1 MFLKKYLFIVCF
13 ACFTCSVFG
22 QWTFTMSLQ
31 VSGNCSGPEAE
42 YAKNIFNSHASSI
55 WSGGGFPTKAQ
66 CEQVRSQLL
75 ALRSRADECE
85 MYFSCSECTGSDMVM
100 GGAGSNLATRTNDAI
115 PQLNQMGLEYG
126 QAYHS
131 PSAVEDVS
139 AWLNE
144 YQLKLESGNG
154 EVQNFTINTG
164 DAEYEKVYA
173 MEVESIGTT
182 VREESSDFV
191 WGTIDPNYLKQF
203 DPDKA
208 TSTTGQGRGVKVVDY
223 EYLAESDATYS
234 LKDSNVPKPVSDWDP
249 NVIEHPAIDAVTE
262 VALMTSDVLLG
273 DAKPVKYFV
282 DLNVNLYSELAKAAD
297 EGLHHEKIVTTG
309 EIWENT
315 LNNTAKIVVDDAKSY
330 VEGLIQ
336 PFVNPEQYVKDQ
348 ITDKVTKKVTS
359 TITEKGVVK
368 ALTISGIPITQDCK
382 DNAGKTIY
390 GTKTTGINIVNN
402 AIKTLNYIDK
412 VKEIHKNYKTQTE
425 YMGN

>member
-22 QWTFTMSLQ
+22 QWTFTMSMQ
-31 VSGNCSGPEAE
+31 TSGNCEGSE
-42 YAKNIFNSHASSI
+42 YAKNAFNSQASSI
-55 WSGGGFPTKAQ
+55 WSGGGLPTKAQ
-66 CEQVRSQLL
+66 CEQVRSQIL
-75 ALRSRADECE
+75 AIRSNTGDCVI
-85 MYFSCSECTGSDMVM
+85 YFTCSECTGSDMNM
-100 GGAGSNLATRTNDAI
+100 GGSSSNLATRADDAAA
-115 PQLNQMGLEYG
+115 QLNQMGLEYG

-144 YQLKLESGNG
+144 YQLKLENGNG
-154 EVQNFTINTG
+154 EMQSFTINTG
-164 DAEYEKVYA
+164 DVDYEKAYTQ
-173 MEVESIGTT
+173 EVESIGAT
-182 VREESSDFV
+182 VREEPSDYV
-191 WGTIDPNYLKQF
+191 WGVIDPNYLKQF

-262 VALMTSDVLLG
+262 VALLTSETLLDG
-273 DAKPVKYFV
+273 GTKYFA
-282 DLNVNLYSELAKAAD
+282 DLNINLYSELAKAAD
-297 EGLHHEKIVTTG
+297 EGLHHQKIVTTG

-315 LNNTAKIVVDDAKSY
+315 LSNTAKIMIDDAKEK
-330 VEGLIQ
+330 VEGFIQ
-336 PFVNPEQYVKDQ
+336 PFVNPEQYAKDQ
-348 ITDKVTKKVTS
+348 ITGMVSEKVTS

-368 ALTISGIPITQDCK
+368 ALTISGMPVTQDYK

-412 VKEIHKNYKTQTE
+412 VKEIHQNYKTRTE
-425 YMGN
+425 YMGK

>member
-31 VSGNCSGPEAE
+31 VSGNCSGPDAE
-42 YAKNIFNSHASSI
+42 YAKNIFNSQASSI
-55 WSGGGFPTKAQ
+55 WSGGGLPTKAQ
-66 CEQVRSQLL
+66 CEQVRSQFL

-85 MYFSCSECTGSDMVM
+85 MYFSCSECTGSDMNM
-100 GGAGSNLATRTNDAI
+100 GGSSSNLATRTDDAAA
-115 PQLNQMGLEYG
+115 QLNQMGLEYG

-131 PSAVEDVS
+131 PSTVEDVS
-139 AWLNE
+139 AWFNE
-144 YQLKLESGNG
+144 YQLKLENGNG
-154 EVQNFTINTG
+154 EMQSFTINTG
-164 DAEYEKVYA
+164 DVDYEKAYA
-173 MEVESIGTT
+173 QEVESIGAT
-182 VREESSDFV
+182 VREEPSDYV
-191 WGTIDPNYLKQF
+191 WGVIDPNYLKQF

-262 VALMTSDVLLG
+262 VALLTSETLLDG
-273 DAKPVKYFV
+273 GTKYFA
-282 DLNVNLYSELAKAAD
+282 DLNINLYSELAKAAD
-297 EGLHHEKIVTTG
+297 EGLHHQKIVTTG

-315 LNNTAKIVVDDAKSY
+315 LSNTAKIMIDDAKEK
-330 VEGLIQ
+330 VEGFIQ
-336 PFVNPEQYVKDQ
+336 PFVNPEQYAKDQ
-348 ITDKVTKKVTS
+348 ITGMVSEKVTS

-368 ALTISGIPITQDCK
+368 ALTISGIPITQDYK

-412 VKEIHKNYKTQTE
+412 VKEIHQNYKTRTE
-425 YMGN
+425 YMGK

>member
-22 QWTFTMSLQ
+22 QWTFSMSLQ
-31 VSGNCSGPEAE
+31 TSGNCEHSE
-42 YAKNIFNSHASSI
+42 YAKNIFNSQASSI
-55 WSGGGFPTKAQ
+55 WSGGGLPTKAQ
-66 CEQVRSQLL
+66 CEQVRSQIL
-75 ALRSRADECE
+75 AIRSNTGDCA
-85 MYFSCSECTGSDMVM
+85 MYFTCSECTGSDMNM
-100 GGAGSNLATRTNDAI
+100 GGSSSNLATRTDDAAA
-115 PQLNQMGLEYG
+115 QLNQMGLGYG

-144 YQLKLESGNG
+144 YQLKLENGNG
-154 EVQNFTINTG
+154 EMQSFTINTG
-164 DAEYEKVYA
+164 DVDYEKAYA
-173 MEVESIGTT
+173 QEVESIGAT
-182 VREESSDFV
+182 VREEPSDYV
-191 WGTIDPNYLKQF
+191 WGVIDPNYLKQF

-234 LKDSNVPKPVSDWDP
+234 LKDSNVPKPVSEWDP

-262 VALMTSDVLLG
+262 VALLTSETLLDG
-273 DAKPVKYFV
+273 GTKYFA
-282 DLNVNLYSELAKAAD
+282 DLNINLYSELAKAAD
-297 EGLHHEKIVTTG
+297 EGLHHQKIVTTG

-315 LNNTAKIVVDDAKSY
+315 LSNTAKIMIDDAKEK
-330 VEGLIQ
+330 VEGFIQ
-336 PFVNPEQYVKDQ
+336 PFVNPEQYAKDQ
-348 ITDKVTKKVTS
+348 ITGMVSEKVTS

-368 ALTISGIPITQDCK
+368 ALTISGIPITQDYK

-412 VKEIHKNYKTQTE
+412 VKEIHQNYKTRTE
-425 YMGN
+425 YMGK

>member
-13 ACFTCSVFG
+13 VCFACSVFG

-31 VSGNCSGPEAE
+31 TSGNCEGSE
-42 YAKNIFNSHASSI
+42 YAKNIFNSQASSI
-55 WSGGGFPTKAQ
+55 WSGGGLPTKAQ
-66 CEQVRSQLL
+66 CEQIRSQIS
-75 ALRSRADECE
+75 AIRSSYGDCV
-85 MYFSCSECTGSDMVM
+85 MYFSCSECTGSDMNM
-100 GGAGSNLATRTNDAI
+100 GGSGSNLATRTNDAAA
-115 PQLNQMGLEYG
+115 QLNQMGLEHG

-131 PSAVEDVS
+131 PSTVEDVS

-144 YQLKLESGNG
+144 YQLKLENGNG
-154 EVQNFTINTG
+154 ETKNFTINTG
-164 DAEYEKVYA
+164 DADYEKVYA
-173 MEVESIGTT
+173 QEIESIGAT
-182 VREESSDFV
+182 VREEPSDYV
-191 WGTIDPNYLKQF
+191 WGVIDPNYLKQF

-262 VALMTSDVLLG
+262 VALLTSETLLDG
-273 DAKPVKYFV
+273 GTKYFA
-282 DLNVNLYSELAKAAD
+282 DLNINLYSELAKAAD
-297 EGLHHEKIVTTG
+297 EGLHHQKIVTTG

-315 LNNTAKIVVDDAKSY
+315 LSNTAKIMIDDAKEK
-330 VEGLIQ
+330 VEGFIQ
-336 PFVNPEQYVKDQ
+336 PFVNPEQYAKDQ
-348 ITDKVTKKVTS
+348 ITGMVSEKVTS

-368 ALTISGIPITQDCK
+368 ALTISGIPITQDYK

-412 VKEIHKNYKTQTE
+412 VKEIHQNYKTRTE
-425 YMGN
+425 YMGK

>member
-31 VSGNCSGPEAE
+31 TSGNCEGSE
-42 YAKNIFNSHASSI
+42 YAKNIFNSQASSI
-55 WSGGGFPTKAQ
+55 WSGGGLPTKAQ
-66 CEQVRSQLL
+66 CEQVRSQIL
-75 ALRSRADECE
+75 AIRSNTGDCT
-85 MYFSCSECTGSDMVM
+85 MYFTCSECTGSDMNM
-100 GGAGSNLATRTNDAI
+100 GGSSSNLATRTEDAAA
-115 PQLNQMGLEYG
+115 QLNQMGLEYG

-144 YQLKLESGNG
+144 YQLKLENGNG
-154 EVQNFTINTG
+154 EMQSFTINTG
-164 DAEYEKVYA
+164 DVDYEKAYA
-173 MEVESIGTT
+173 QEVESIGAT
-182 VREESSDFV
+182 VREEPSDYV

-203 DPDKA
+203 NPEVPTK
-208 TSTTGQGRGVKVVDY
+208 TTGQGRGVKLVDT
-223 EYLAESDATYS
+223 EYMFPEGSSYS
-234 LKDSNVPKPVSDWDP
+234 LKDSEVPKPVSDWDP

-262 VALMTSDVLLG
+262 VALLTSETLLDG
-273 DAKPVKYFV
+273 GTKYFA
-282 DLNVNLYSELAKAAD
+282 DLNINLYSELAKAAD
-297 EGLHHEKIVTTG
+297 EGLHHQKVVTTG

-315 LNNTAKIVVDDAKSY
+315 LSNTAKIMIDDAKEK
-330 VEGLIQ
+330 VEGFIQ
-336 PFVNPEQYVKDQ
+336 PFVNPEQYAKDQ
-348 ITDKVTKKVTS
+348 ITGMVSEKVTS

-368 ALTISGIPITQDCK
+368 ALTISGIPITQDYK

-412 VKEIHKNYKTQTE
+412 VKEIHQNYKTRTE
-425 YMGN
+425 YMGK

>member
-1 MFLKKYLFIVCF
+1 MFLKRFLFVVYFVCF
-13 ACFTCSVFG
+13 ACSVFG
-22 QWTFTMSLQ
+22 QWTFSMSLQ
-31 VSGNCSGPEAE
+31 TSGNCEGSE
-42 YAKNIFNSHASSI
+42 YAKNIFNSQASSI
-55 WSGGGFPTKAQ
+55 WSGGGLPTKAQ
-66 CEQVRSQLL
+66 CEQVRSQIL
-75 ALRSRADECE
+75 AIRSNTGDCA
-85 MYFSCSECTGSDMVM
+85 MYFTCSECTGSDINM
-100 GGAGSNLATRTNDAI
+100 GGSGSNLTTRTDDAAA
-115 PQLNQMGLEYG
+115 QLNQMGLEYG

-144 YQLKLESGNG
+144 YQLKLENGNG
-154 EVQNFTINTG
+154 ETKNFTINTG
-164 DAEYEKVYA
+164 DADYEKVYA
-173 MEVESIGTT
+173 QEVESIGAT
-182 VREESSDFV
+182 VREEPSDYV
-191 WGTIDPNYLKQF
+191 WGVIDPNYLKQF

-262 VALMTSDVLLG
+262 VALLTSETLLDG
-273 DAKPVKYFV
+273 GTKYFA
-282 DLNVNLYSELAKAAD
+282 DLNINLYSELAKAAD
-297 EGLHHEKIVTTG
+297 EGLHHQKIVTTG

-315 LNNTAKIVVDDAKSY
+315 LSNTAKIMIDDAKEK
-330 VEGLIQ
+330 VEGFIQ
-336 PFVNPEQYVKDQ
+336 PFVNPEQYAKDQ
-348 ITDKVTKKVTS
+348 ITGMVSEKVTS

-368 ALTISGIPITQDCK
+368 ALTISGIPITQDYK

-412 VKEIHKNYKTQTE
+412 VKEIHQNYKTRTE
-425 YMGN
+425 YMGK

>member
-13 ACFTCSVFG
+13 ACFACSVFG

-31 VSGNCSGPEAE
+31 TSGNCEGSE
-42 YAKNIFNSHASSI
+42 YAKNIFNSQASSI
-55 WSGGGFPTKAQ
+55 WSGGGLPTKAQ
-66 CEQVRSQLL
+66 CEQVRSQILSI
-75 ALRSRADECE
+75 RSNSGECT
-85 MYFSCSECTGSDMVM
+85 MYFTCSECTGSDINM
-100 GGAGSNLATRTNDAI
+100 GGSSSNLATRTDDAAA
-115 PQLNQMGLEYG
+115 QLNQMGLEYG

-282 DLNVNLYSELAKAAD
+282 DLNVNLYSELAKAAE

-315 LNNTAKIVVDDAKSY
+315 LNNTAKIVVDDAKNY

-348 ITDKVTKKVTS
+348 ITDKVTTKVTS

-368 ALTISGIPITQDCK
+368 ALTISGIPITQDYK

-412 VKEIHKNYKTQTE
+412 VKEIHQNYKTRTE
-425 YMGN
+425 YMGK

>member
-22 QWTFTMSLQ
+22 QWTFSMSLQ
-31 VSGNCSGPEAE
+31 TSGNCEHSE
-42 YAKNIFNSHASSI
+42 YAKNIFNSQASSI
-55 WSGGGFPTKAQ
+55 WSGGGLPTKAQ
-66 CEQVRSQLL
+66 CEQVRSQIL
-75 ALRSRADECE
+75 AIRSNTGDCA
-85 MYFSCSECTGSDMVM
+85 MYFTCSECTGSDMNM
-100 GGAGSNLATRTNDAI
+100 GGSSSNLATRTDDAAA
-115 PQLNQMGLEYG
+115 QLNQMGLEYG

-144 YQLKLESGNG
+144 YQLKLENGNG
-154 EVQNFTINTG
+154 EMQSFTINTG
-164 DAEYEKVYA
+164 DVDYEKAYA
-173 MEVESIGTT
+173 QEVESIGAT
-182 VREESSDFV
+182 VREEPSDYV
-191 WGTIDPNYLKQF
+191 WGVIDPNYLKQF

-262 VALMTSDVLLG
+262 VALLTSETLLDG
-273 DAKPVKYFV
+273 GTKYFA
-282 DLNVNLYSELAKAAD
+282 DLNINLYSELAKAAD
-297 EGLHHEKIVTTG
+297 EGLHHQKIVTTG

-315 LNNTAKIVVDDAKSY
+315 LSNTAKIMIDDAKEK
-330 VEGLIQ
+330 VEGFIQ
-336 PFVNPEQYVKDQ
+336 PFVNPEQYAKDQ
-348 ITDKVTKKVTS
+348 ITGMVSEKVTS

-368 ALTISGIPITQDCK
+368 ALTISGIPITQDYK
-382 DNAGKTIY
+382 DNTGKTIY

-412 VKEIHKNYKTQTE
+412 VKEIHQNYKTRTE
-425 YMGN
+425 YMGK

>member
-1 MFLKKYLFIVCF
+1 MFLRKYLFIVCF

-22 QWTFTMSLQ
+22 QWTFTMSMQ
-31 VSGNCSGPEAE
+31 TSGNCEGSE
-42 YAKNIFNSHASSI
+42 YAKNIFNSQASSI
-55 WSGGGFPTKAQ
+55 WSGGGLPTKAQ
-66 CEQVRSQLL
+66 CEQVRSQIL
-75 ALRSRADECE
+75 AIRSNTGDCAI
-85 MYFSCSECTGSDMVM
+85 YFTCSECTGSDMNM
-100 GGAGSNLATRTNDAI
+100 GGSSSNLATRADDAAA
-115 PQLNQMGLEYG
+115 QLNQMGLEYG

-144 YQLKLESGNG
+144 YQLKLENGNG
-154 EVQNFTINTG
+154 EMQSFTINTG
-164 DAEYEKVYA
+164 DVDYEKAYTQ
-173 MEVESIGTT
+173 EVESIGAT
-182 VREESSDFV
+182 VREEPSDYV
-191 WGTIDPNYLKQF
+191 WGVIDPNYLKQF

-262 VALMTSDVLLG
+262 VALLTSETLLDG
-273 DAKPVKYFV
+273 GTKYFA
-282 DLNVNLYSELAKAAD
+282 DLNINLYSELAKAAD
-297 EGLHHEKIVTTG
+297 EGLHHQKIVTTG

-315 LNNTAKIVVDDAKSY
+315 LSNTAKIMIDDAKEK
-330 VEGLIQ
+330 VEGFIQ
-336 PFVNPEQYVKDQ
+336 PFVNPEQYAKDQ
-348 ITDKVTKKVTS
+348 ITGMVSEKVTS

-368 ALTISGIPITQDCK
+368 ALTISGMPITQDYK

-412 VKEIHKNYKTQTE
+412 VKEIHQNYKTRTE
-425 YMGN
+425 YMGK

>member
-22 QWTFTMSLQ
+22 QWTFSMSLQ
-31 VSGNCSGPEAE
+31 TSGNCEHSE
-42 YAKNIFNSHASSI
+42 YAKNIFNSQASSI
-55 WSGGGFPTKAQ
+55 WSGGGLPTKAQ
-66 CEQVRSQLL
+66 CEQVRSQILSI
-75 ALRSRADECE
+75 RSNTGDCA
-85 MYFSCSECTGSDMVM
+85 MYFTCSECTGSDMNM
-100 GGAGSNLATRTNDAI
+100 GGSSSNLATRTDDAAA
-115 PQLNQMGLEYG
+115 QLNQMGLEYG

-144 YQLKLESGNG
+144 YQLKLENGNG
-154 EVQNFTINTG
+154 EMQSFTINTG
-164 DAEYEKVYA
+164 DVDYEKAYA
-173 MEVESIGTT
+173 QEVESIGAT
-182 VREESSDFV
+182 VREEPSDYV
-191 WGTIDPNYLKQF
+191 WGVIDPNYLKQF

-234 LKDSNVPKPVSDWDP
+234 LKDSNVPKPVSEWDP

-262 VALMTSDVLLG
+262 VALLTSETLLDG
-273 DAKPVKYFV
+273 GTKYFA
-282 DLNVNLYSELAKAAD
+282 DLNINLYSELAKAAD
-297 EGLHHEKIVTTG
+297 EGLHHQKIVTTG

-315 LNNTAKIVVDDAKSY
+315 LSNTAKIMIDDAKEK
-330 VEGLIQ
+330 VEGFIQ
-336 PFVNPEQYVKDQ
+336 PFVNPEQYAKDQ
-348 ITDKVTKKVTS
+348 ITGMVSEKVTS

-368 ALTISGIPITQDCK
+368 ALTISGIPITQDYK

-412 VKEIHKNYKTQTE
+412 VKEIHQNYKTRTE
-425 YMGN
+425 YMGK